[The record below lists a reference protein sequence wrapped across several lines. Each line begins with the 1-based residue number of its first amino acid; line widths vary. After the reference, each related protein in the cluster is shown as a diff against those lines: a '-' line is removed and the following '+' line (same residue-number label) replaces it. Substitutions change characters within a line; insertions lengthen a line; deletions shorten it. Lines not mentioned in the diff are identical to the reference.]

1 MASRILSLRIVA
13 GCRTFCAAIAATP
26 PRPLHTGAIS
36 YSCGASILVP
46 DSSISVEEEE
56 SRAGRRRDGVLMRG
70 ETHMPRFVE
79 MDDRTTLV
87 TQLEQEF
94 GTVVLINEFTVEPE
108 DEEQFLK
115 AWAADA
121 AVMKRQPG
129 FISTQLHKG
138 VGGSRVFVNYA
149 VWE

>member
-1 MASRILSLRIVA
+1 
-13 GCRTFCAAIAATP
+13 
-26 PRPLHTGAIS
+26 
-36 YSCGASILVP
+36 
-46 DSSISVEEEE
+46 
-56 SRAGRRRDGVLMRG
+56 
-70 ETHMPRFVE
+70 MPRFVE
-79 MDDRTTLV
+79 MDDRTTLL

-149 VWE
+149 VWESAADFKQAFNNPEFRATMRDYPPNTVASPHLFQKVAVARICVA